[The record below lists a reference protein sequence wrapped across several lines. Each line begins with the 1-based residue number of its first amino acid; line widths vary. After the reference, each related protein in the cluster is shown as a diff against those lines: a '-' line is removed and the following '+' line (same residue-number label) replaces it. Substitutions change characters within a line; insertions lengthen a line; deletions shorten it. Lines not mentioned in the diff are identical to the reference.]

1 MSQESFE
8 HGFQVIMMLLG
19 ALGALSVIILGWMGS
34 SLQKVSERVAE
45 MDTRLA
51 TYFTEL
57 THEKERRAEQREEI
71 YGLKERIEGCPKAK
85 TGKIPQRP
93 I

>member
-71 YGLKERIEGCPKAK
+71 YDLKERIEGCPK
-85 TGKIPQRP
+85 TGKVPQRP
-93 I
+93 V